1 MEYDKLSPVRVGVRE
16 APFRSFLGRQE
27 PSIVHFSPEAGNSLV
42 VDQNDYHFDHAF
54 RSTVS
59 QLELYGALIMPLVG
73 KVFCGFECT
82 VMAYGQTGTGKSYSM
97 GMTADNQATSEEHL
111 GVLPRCLCDILDRV
125 AAKQENTLERIQVSA
140 SYIEIYNEK
149 AYDLLAAT
157 PMDPMLA
164 SRSDSCTC
172 LPLASQEDLQRLL
185 QLGNNNRH
193 VRRTNMNANS
203 SRSHAI
209 VTIHLRRQG
218 GQLSRMN
225 IVDLAGS
232 EGVRRTGHEGV
243 ARQEGVSINMGLLSV
258 NKVVLAMA
266 AGHAVIPYRDSV
278 LTTVL
283 QKSLTSQSYL
293 TLLACISPHACDLSE
308 TISTLRFAKS
318 AKRLRLNPQQLM
330 MSRNHQLQ
338 QQQQRVSQPLVEL
351 LVAGAQEA
359 GALQVGAATR
369 FDQLADSLQVRHI
382 LAPHRHNWQHHHGQQ
397 QAHGGLGAHLRRKG
411 FPRQQLL
418 HALAQ
423 PERAKPTVMRAALRV
438 EGRSPGQLLPQ
449 LPMVLVEQLL
459 QVLLSKGARGAGEEE
474 VGQIRHRRGVAHQ
487 LPVDQSQ
494 IERLRESVHDVVVP
508 AVAVADHGK
517 RFAVG
522 AADEGQQQLKVGS
535 PRKVRPQPQAVRI
548 VSGRAQRTERT
559 LLEVL
564 EDKSRGGNHS
574 APTTSDATGS
584 CYASFFFL
592 QQQQQQTL
600 PARTPHAL
608 RRPLSS
614 STTVKV
620 SRPTQHGAQNSY
632 YLMAPKPKESMP
644 LMQLQR
650 TRSEMGL
657 TPKAKKRAREE
668 LQLEM
673 TMDAPSDSHH
683 SAISLVE
690 KGCSG
695 AVSLS
700 NSETETTLVEP
711 LSGSNVTLKQ
721 EQEQDS
727 NGPMGPPQP
736 PPDIPLFHSSLLSIA
751 EEPDSQQ
758 QKLQQRQL
766 LFDNTCSPIVPPAAG
781 PLEMSGIQP
790 LEISDRPVL
799 RARRFARLN
808 SNSNRQQSSTEQQQQ
823 PLQQN
828 QNGLRRSMRLAVKL
842 ESAAVTANHS
852 GHLATQDSGSAGGSR
867 KRSRAAI
874 KRWINKQRITFLN
887 QLNTADEREL
897 KKLPG
902 IGGKTAFTLVLQ
914 RGRLGGFQSLRQ
926 VQELPIWTR
935 VKWTNVCSLNGLD
948 PYV

>member
-232 EGVRRTGHEGV
+232 EGVRRTGHKGV

-258 NKVVLAMA
+258 NKVVMAMA

-338 QQQQRVSQPLVEL
+338 QQQQR
-351 LVAGAQEA
+351 
-359 GALQVGAATR
+359 
-369 FDQLADSLQVRHI
+369 
-382 LAPHRHNWQHHHGQQ
+382 
-397 QAHGGLGAHLRRKG
+397 
-411 FPRQQLL
+411 
-418 HALAQ
+418 
-423 PERAKPTVMRAALRV
+423 
-438 EGRSPGQLLPQ
+438 
-449 LPMVLVEQLL
+449 
-459 QVLLSKGARGAGEEE
+459 
-474 VGQIRHRRGVAHQ
+474 
-487 LPVDQSQ
+487 
-494 IERLRESVHDVVVP
+494 
-508 AVAVADHGK
+508 
-517 RFAVG
+517 
-522 AADEGQQQLKVGS
+522 
-535 PRKVRPQPQAVRI
+535 
-548 VSGRAQRTERT
+548 
-559 LLEVL
+559 
-564 EDKSRGGNHS
+564 
-574 APTTSDATGS
+574 
-584 CYASFFFL
+584 
-592 QQQQQQTL
+592 QQQTL
-600 PARTPHAL
+600 AARTPHAL
-608 RRPLSS
+608 RRPLTS

-632 YLMAPKPKESMP
+632 YLMPPKNTKSMP

-721 EQEQDS
+721 DQEQDS

-736 PPDIPLFHSSLLSIA
+736 PPAIPLFHSSLLSIA

-766 LFDNTCSPIVPPAAG
+766 LFDNTCSPIVLPAAG

-790 LEISDRPVL
+790 LEISDMPVL
-799 RARRFARLN
+799 RVRRSARLN
-808 SNSNRQQSSTEQQQQ
+808 FNSNRQQSSTEQQ
-823 PLQQN
+823 LQQN

-842 ESAAVTANHS
+842 ESAAVTANHL
-852 GHLATQDSGSAGGSR
+852 LATQNSGSAGGSR
-867 KRSRAAI
+867 KRLNAAT
-874 KRWINKQRITFLN
+874 KRWINKQRNTFLN

-897 KKLPG
+897 VKLPG
-902 IGGKTAFTLVLQ
+902 IGRKTACSLVMQ
-914 RGRLGGFQSLRQ
+914 RNRLGGFQSLRQ
-926 VQELPIWTR
+926 VQQLPIWTH
-935 VKWTNVCSLNGLD
+935 VTWNSVCSANGLD
-948 PYV
+948 PYVKCM